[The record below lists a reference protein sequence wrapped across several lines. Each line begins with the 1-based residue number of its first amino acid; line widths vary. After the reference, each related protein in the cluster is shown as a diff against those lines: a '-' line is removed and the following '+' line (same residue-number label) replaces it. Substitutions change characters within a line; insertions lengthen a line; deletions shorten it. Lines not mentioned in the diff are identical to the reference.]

1 MLKKILSKD
10 TCANCRICCVF
21 DNDDLWELPG
31 EIEKPQQSEDGLY
44 YCPKLSE
51 KGCTLG
57 DKKPFECKIWPFR
70 VMEYKGNLVITLSPV
85 CDSLYK
91 KPLNELMEFL
101 KNDRLYELIFKTA
114 KQLPDIV
121 KPYVNG
127 YPILW
132 ID

>member
-21 DNDDLWELPG
+21 DDDDLWELPG
-31 EIEKPQQSEDGLY
+31 EIESPKQSEDGLY

-85 CDSLYK
+85 CGSLYK

-114 KQLPDIV
+114 KQRPDIV
-121 KPYVNG
+121 KPYVKG